1 MAHYT
6 TTIRTLLN
14 HDYDLGLKDYPI
26 FDENYRAVL
35 NKKILDHY
43 LENEIGFETPAL
55 FKHFLNSTM
64 NEIMP
69 YYNTLYTKQVTLID
83 KLETNV
89 NLREEYR
96 GNSSTQNTSQSTSSS
111 AGQSNSKNLFQD
123 TPQGSLDTTDLDNQ
137 SYATNVT
144 FDKNNTSTNIT
155 DNSSN
160 NGKGTNDY
168 IKTIVGNNGGRY
180 SIDILNDI
188 KNNLMNIDLMII
200 NELNTLFMQI
210 Y

>member
-6 TTIRTLLN
+6 TTIKTLLKHN
-14 HDYDLGLKDYPI
+14 FDLGLKDYPI
-26 FDENYRAVL
+26 FDENYRNTL

-43 LENEIGFETPAL
+43 LESEIGFETPAL
-55 FKHFLNSTM
+55 FRHYLNSTM

-69 YYNTLYTKQVTLID
+69 YYNTLYTKQVALLD

-89 NLREEYR
+89 NVREEYN
-96 GNSSTQNTSQSTSSS
+96 GTSTSNNTANSTSSS
-111 AGQSNSKNLFQD
+111 TGQSNSKNLYQD

-160 NGKGTNDY
+160 SGRGTNDY
-168 IKTIVGNNGGRY
+168 IKTIIGNNGGRY
-180 SIDILNDI
+180 SIDLLNDI
-188 KNNLMNIDLMII
+188 KNNLLNIDMLII
-200 NELNTLFMQI
+200 NDLNTLFMQI
-210 Y
+210 F

>member
-14 HDYDLGLKDYPI
+14 HNFDLGLKNYPI
-26 FDENYRAVL
+26 FDENYREVL

-43 LENEIGFETPAL
+43 LESEIGFETPAL
-55 FKHFLNSTM
+55 FRHYLNSTM

-69 YYNTLYTKQVTLID
+69 YYNTLYTKQVSLLD
-83 KLETNV
+83 KLESNV
-89 NLREEYR
+89 NLREEYS
-96 GNSSTQNTSQSTSSS
+96 GNSSTHNTSNSTSSS
-111 AGQSNSKNLFQD
+111 TGQSNSKNLFQD
-123 TPQGSLDTTDLDNQ
+123 TPQGALDTTDLDNQ

-160 NGKGTNDY
+160 NGQGTNDY
-168 IKTIVGNNGGRY
+168 VKTIVGNNGGRY
-180 SIDILNDI
+180 SIDLLNDI
-188 KNNLMNIDLMII
+188 KNNLMNIDMLII
-200 NELNTLFMQI
+200 NDLNTLFMQI
-210 Y
+210 F

>member
-6 TTIRTLLN
+6 TTIKTLLKHN
-14 HDYDLGLKDYPI
+14 FDLGLKDYPI
-26 FDENYRAVL
+26 FDENYRNTL

-43 LENEIGFETPAL
+43 LESEIGFETPAL
-55 FKHFLNSTM
+55 FRHYLNSTM

-69 YYNTLYTKQVTLID
+69 YYNTLYTKQVSLLD

-89 NLREEYR
+89 NVREEYS
-96 GNSSTQNTSQSTSSS
+96 GNSTTNNTANSTSSS
-111 AGQSNSKNLFQD
+111 TGQSNSKNLFQD

-144 FDKNNTSTNIT
+144 FDKNNTSTNIS

-160 NGKGTNDY
+160 SGRGTNDY
-168 IKTIVGNNGGRY
+168 IKTIIGNNGGRY
-180 SIDILNDI
+180 SIDLLNDI
-188 KNNLMNIDLMII
+188 KNNLLNIDMLII
-200 NELNTLFMQI
+200 NDLNTLFMQI
-210 Y
+210 F

>member
-144 FDKNNTSTNIT
+144 FDKNNTSTSIT

-200 NELNTLFMQI
+200 NDLNTLFMQI

>member
-26 FDENYRAVL
+26 FDENYRNVL

-55 FKHFLNSTM
+55 FKHYLNSTM

-69 YYNTLYTKQVTLID
+69 YYNTLYTKQIALLD

-89 NLREEYR
+89 NVREEYK
-96 GNSSTQNTSQSTSSS
+96 GTSTSNNTASSTSSS
-111 AGQSNSKNLFQD
+111 TGQSNSKNLYQD

-160 NGKGTNDY
+160 SGRGTNDY

-180 SIDILNDI
+180 SIDLLNDI
-188 KNNLMNIDLMII
+188 KNNLLNIDMLII
-200 NELNTLFMQI
+200 NDLNTLFMQI
-210 Y
+210 F

>member
-6 TTIRTLLN
+6 TTIKTLLQ
-14 HDYDLGLKDYPI
+14 HDFDLGLKDYPI
-26 FDENYRAVL
+26 FDENYRNTL

-43 LENEIGFETPAL
+43 LESEIGFETPAL
-55 FKHFLNSTM
+55 FRHYLNSTM

-69 YYNTLYTKQVTLID
+69 YYNTLYTKQISLLD

-89 NLREEYR
+89 NVREEYR
-96 GNSSTQNTSQSTSSS
+96 GTSTSNNTASSTSSS
-111 AGQSNSKNLFQD
+111 TGQSNSKNLYQD

-144 FDKNNTSTNIT
+144 FDKNNTSTSIT

-160 NGKGTNDY
+160 NGQGTNDY
-168 IKTIVGNNGGRY
+168 VKTIVGNNGGRY
-180 SIDILNDI
+180 SIDLLNDI
-188 KNNLMNIDLMII
+188 KNNLMNIDMLII
-200 NELNTLFMQI
+200 NDLNTLFMQI
-210 Y
+210 F

>member
-6 TTIRTLLN
+6 TTIKTLLKHN
-14 HDYDLGLKDYPI
+14 FDLGLKDYPI
-26 FDENYRAVL
+26 FDENYRNTL

-43 LENEIGFETPAL
+43 LESEIGFETPAL
-55 FKHFLNSTM
+55 FRHYLNSTM

-69 YYNTLYTKQVTLID
+69 YYNTLYTKQVALLD

-89 NLREEYR
+89 NVREEYK
-96 GNSSTQNTSQSTSSS
+96 GTSTSNNTANSTSSS
-111 AGQSNSKNLFQD
+111 TGQSNSKNLYQD

-160 NGKGTNDY
+160 SGRGTNDY
-168 IKTIVGNNGGRY
+168 IKTIIGNNGGRY
-180 SIDILNDI
+180 SIDLLNDI
-188 KNNLMNIDLMII
+188 KNNLLNIDMLII
-200 NELNTLFMQI
+200 NDLNTLFMQI
-210 Y
+210 F

>member
-6 TTIRTLLN
+6 TTIKTLLKHN
-14 HDYDLGLKDYPI
+14 FDLGLKDYPI
-26 FDENYRAVL
+26 FDENYRNTL

-43 LENEIGFETPAL
+43 LESEIGFETPAL
-55 FKHFLNSTM
+55 FRHYLNSTM

-69 YYNTLYTKQVTLID
+69 YYNTLYSKQVALLD

-89 NLREEYR
+89 NVREEYK
-96 GNSSTQNTSQSTSSS
+96 GTSTSNNTASSTSSS
-111 AGQSNSKNLFQD
+111 TGQSNSKNLYQD

-160 NGKGTNDY
+160 SGRGTNDY
-168 IKTIVGNNGGRY
+168 IKTIIGNNGGRY
-180 SIDILNDI
+180 SIDLLNDI
-188 KNNLMNIDLMII
+188 KNNLLNIDMLII
-200 NELNTLFMQI
+200 NDLNTLFMQI
-210 Y
+210 F